1 MKKNLLLIAVI
12 FLSLFLRI
20 YHFGINPPSLY
31 WDEASLGYNAYS
43 ITGSLKDEHGEFL
56 PLDRFIA
63 FGDYKPPG
71 YIYAAALWVRLFG
84 LNEFSVRFSS
94 FLAGIF
100 MVIVTYFLV
109 KELFQ
114 KEKIAFLSMF
124 IIGISPWAV
133 HFSRAAFEANLAA
146 FFNLLGIYFFIRSG
160 KNKTLI
166 ILSVLSFIFSFYTF
180 NANRIIAPLLVIT
193 LGIIYFRNILE
204 NKKWTLFAVIGA
216 LLLLMPSI
224 GFLKSSDSKLRF
236 QEVSIFNNLE
246 PLEKSNMMIQDDGGN
261 IFAKIMHNRRVIFT
275 ADYLKHYSD
284 NFSLR
289 FLFTDGDINPRL
301 SVQGMGQLYFIE
313 LPFFILGVYFLFKK
327 RKKES
332 LVLFF
337 WMLIAVIP
345 AGVARE
351 TPHALR
357 IISILPTYQIIIAY
371 GIYQIL
377 SNVLGQLSHVKCN
390 TLLMIIGLLFSVNIF
405 YYLHIYYSHYP
416 YKWSGEWQYGYKQM
430 VSYVLNNGNKY
441 DNILVTNAL
450 GRPYIYFA
458 YYKPYT
464 NEEFQQE
471 AVITRDAFG
480 FYDVKKLGKISFEWN
495 NIIQYTG
502 RLLLVTTDNN
512 LSSEF
517 RLLDVIKNLNGDTVF
532 YIGEKI

>member
-1 MKKNLLLIAVI
+1 MKRLLFFLI
-12 FLSLFLRI
+12 LSISIILRI

-43 ITGSLKDEHGEFL
+43 ITDSLKDEHGEFL

-84 LNEFSVRFSS
+84 LNEFSVRFPS

-114 KEKIAFLSMF
+114 KEKIALFSMF

-160 KNKTLI
+160 KNKSLI

-193 LGIIYFRNILE
+193 LGIIYFRNILV
-204 NKKWTLFAVIGA
+204 NKKWTLFTVIAG

-261 IFAKIMHNRRVIFT
+261 IFAKIMHNRRVIFA

-313 LPFFILGVYFLFKK
+313 LPFFILGIYFLFKK

-332 LVLFF
+332 LVLFL

-357 IISILPTYQIIIAY
+357 IISILPTYQIIIALGLFETVNY
-371 GIYQIL
+371 IKVMNKFNKSFLFFVICFLFITNIY
-377 SNVLGQLSHVKCN
+377 
-390 TLLMIIGLLFSVNIF
+390 F
-405 YYLHIYYSHYP
+405 YLHIYYSHYP

-464 NEEFQQE
+464 SEEFQHE

-495 NIIQYTG
+495 NITQYTG
-502 RLLLVTTDNN
+502 RLLLVTTDKN

-517 RLLDVIKNLNGDTVF
+517 RLLDVIKNLNGDPVF